1 MDENLRSW
9 FRRMG
14 ADSTSSK
21 SLMNHYNESLISDDD
36 ALKLVAKT
44 GLEMLAKFEA
54 QVTKWR

>member
-44 GLEMLAKFEA
+44 GLEMLEI
-54 QVTKWR
+54 RGSSY